1 MFRAFFQSKE
11 WRYRAYGGSTAIV
24 GFLIAQLKVAL
35 TINVMNKRF
44 YDVWSD
50 PGHHY
55 LSEAY
60 TVLLPFL
67 FTGFLL
73 VFVNTIASYIT
84 SKFVLWWREAVTFSY
99 LDLARTSQAQ
109 IEGSSQR
116 IQEDVARFTKVMETI
131 ALTVVGSIFT
141 LMEYV
146 RDTCKNRPQ
155 GVNDLKTAHCSSA
168 SMYQLQL

>member
-1 MFRAFFQSKE
+1 MGRSPEMWACKLLRTKYFHGVSSGYQHPYLLKSRYRKVSLFLSQRRTNSLREWRFSMFRAFFQSKE
-11 WRYRAYGGSTAIV
+11 WRYRAYGGSAAIV

-55 LSEAY
+55 LSEVY
-60 TVLLPFL
+60 IVLLPFL
-67 FTGFLL
+67 VMGFLL

-99 LDLARTSQAQ
+99 LDLARS
-109 IEGSSQR
+109 
-116 IQEDVARFTKVMETI
+116 
-131 ALTVVGSIFT
+131 
-141 LMEYV
+141 
-146 RDTCKNRPQ
+146 
-155 GVNDLKTAHCSSA
+155 AHA
-168 SMYQLQL
+168 